1 MKRREALRLIAGA
14 AVLPILSHDLLAL
27 GRGIQSEIGPHTVLK
42 TLNPHQNA
50 TVITMAELIIPATET
65 PGAKAARVN
74 EFIDHVLTDWSRDN
88 DRKRFLDGLAQA
100 DVRSR
105 SLFGK
110 DFIQC
115 SRQQQI
121 EFLLLLDNEL
131 ARLREE
137 VPRKSRKPSA
147 RKDDDLSQTPVEK
160 NFFHN
165 MKRLTLL
172 GYYTSEIGWTQEL
185 GRPAFH
191 FGPYQACTAVTSEK
205 GNSGN

>member
-1 MKRREALRLIAGA
+1 MKRREALRLIASA
-14 AVLPILSHDLLAL
+14 AVLPMLSHDLLAL

-42 TLNPHQNA
+42 ALNPHQNA

-74 EFIDHVLTDWSRDN
+74 EFIDHVLTDWSHDN
-88 DRKRFLDGLAQA
+88 DRKHFLDGLAQA

-105 SLFGK
+105 SMFGK

-115 SRQQQI
+115 AQPQQI
-121 EFLLLLDNEL
+121 ELLALLDNEL
-131 ARLREE
+131 ARLREDE
-137 VPRKSRKPSA
+137 PHTGRRPSA
-147 RKDDDLSQTPVEK
+147 RKDDELPKNPIEQ

-185 GRPAFH
+185 GRPPFH
-191 FGPYQACTAVTSEK
+191 FGPYQACTPVNSEK

>member
-1 MKRREALRLIAGA
+1 MKRRDALRLIAGA
-14 AVLPILSHDLLAL
+14 AVLPVLSHDLLAL
-27 GRGIQSEIGPHTVLK
+27 GREIHSKIGPQTVLK

-50 TVITMAELIIPATET
+50 TVVTMAELIIPATET

-74 EFIDHVLTDWSRDN
+74 EFIDRILTDWAQDDHR
-88 DRKRFLDGLAQA
+88 RHFLDGLAQA

-110 DFIQC
+110 DFIDC
-115 SRQQQI
+115 GKPQQI
-121 EFLLLLDNEL
+121 EFLALLDNEL
-131 ARLREE
+131 TRLREE
-137 VPRKSRKPSA
+137 APSKGRRPSA
-147 RKDDDLSQTPVEK
+147 RKQDDLPETPVEQ

-191 FGPYQACTAVTSEK
+191 FGPYQACTAVSSEK
-205 GNSGN
+205 ENSGN